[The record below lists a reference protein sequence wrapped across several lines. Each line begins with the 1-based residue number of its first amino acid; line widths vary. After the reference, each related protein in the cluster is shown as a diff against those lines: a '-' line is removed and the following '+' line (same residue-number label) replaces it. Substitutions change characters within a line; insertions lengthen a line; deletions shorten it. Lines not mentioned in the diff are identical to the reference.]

1 MAKMFNFLKIVW
13 KLAGSINLTIAL
25 LMLLVFDLSAG
36 FICLKSNLS
45 IFIPLNDVGL
55 IAWLDTY
62 GINYLQYTAWFFL
75 LLVLLFLLAVNTFVC
90 TTDKVVI
97 LFRNRFYY
105 RSQIKFILNFA
116 PHIIHYAF
124 VVILA
129 GYLVSY
135 IFAVNLPANI
145 LLPEKSILIPGTGYK
160 IKLNKLNIEYYKG
173 QRLNFFQDRA
183 INPEA
188 EILLTDANG
197 ITVKKT
203 ISVNRPARFK
213 GYSIHLEDFA
223 PKSRTSMQKQKYV
236 NLIIHNDPGIHLY
249 FCGMF
254 LFVLGML
261 MYLYRWYR
269 P

>member
-1 MAKMFNFLKIVW
+1 MVNFLKIAW
-13 KLAGSINLTIAL
+13 SLAGGINLTIGL
-25 LMLLVFDLSAG
+25 LILLVVDLSAG

-62 GINYLQYTAWFFL
+62 GIKYLQYTAWFFL
-75 LLVLLFLLAVNTFVC
+75 LLILLFLLAVNTFVC

-97 LFRNRFYY
+97 LFGNRSHY
-105 RSQIKFILNFA
+105 RSRIKFTLNFA
-116 PHIIHYAF
+116 PHIIHYSF

-135 IFAVNLPANI
+135 IFALNLPANI
-145 LLPEKSILIPGTGYK
+145 LLPEKSILIPGTEYK

-173 QRLNFFQDRA
+173 QRLDFFQDRA

-188 EILLTDANG
+188 EILLTDKDG
-197 ITVKKT
+197 ITIEKT
-203 ISVNRPARFK
+203 VSVNRPARFK
-213 GYSIHLEDFA
+213 GYSIHLDDFA
-223 PKSRTSMQKQKYV
+223 PKSRAGMQKQEYA
-236 NLIIHNDPGIHLY
+236 NLIIHSDPGIHLY

-254 LFVLGML
+254 LFVVGML

-269 P
+269 S

>member
-1 MAKMFNFLKIVW
+1 M
-13 KLAGSINLTIAL
+13 AGSINLTIAL
-25 LMLLVFDLSAG
+25 LLLLVVDLSAG
-36 FICLKSNLS
+36 FISLESNIN

-75 LLVLLFLLAVNTFVC
+75 LLLLLFLLAVNTFVC
-90 TTDKVVI
+90 TTDKVI
-97 LFRNRFYY
+97 TLLGNRSCY
-105 RSQIKFILNFA
+105 RSRGRFILNFA

-135 IFAVNLPANI
+135 LFAVNLPANI
-145 LLPEKSILIPGTGYK
+145 LLPAKSILISGTEYK

-173 QRLNFFQDRA
+173 QRLDFFQNRA

-188 EILLTDANG
+188 EILLTDAKG
-197 ITVKKT
+197 ITIEKT
-203 ISVNRPARFK
+203 ISVNRPIRFK
-213 GYSIHLEDFA
+213 GYSIHLDNFA
-223 PKSRTSMQKQKYV
+223 PASTTSMQKQKYV
-236 NLIIHNDPGIHLY
+236 NLIIRNDPGIHLY

-261 MYLYRWYR
+261 MYLYRWYKI
-269 P
+269 

>member
-1 MAKMFNFLKIVW
+1 MVNFLKTVW
-13 KLAGSINLTIAL
+13 KSSGSINLTITL
-25 LMLLVFDLSAG
+25 LLLLVVDLSVG
-36 FICLKSNLS
+36 FICLESNIS

-55 IAWLDTY
+55 IVWLDTY

-97 LFRNRFYY
+97 LVGNRSYYRNRF
-105 RSQIKFILNFA
+105 KFILNFA

-124 VVILA
+124 VVIMA

-145 LLPEKSILIPGTGYK
+145 LLPEKSILIPGTEYK

-173 QRLNFFQDRA
+173 KRLDFFQNRA

-188 EILLTDANG
+188 QILLTDANG
-197 ITVKKT
+197 ITIKKT

-213 GYSIHLEDFA
+213 GFSIHLDDFA
-223 PKSRTSMQKQKYV
+223 PKSRTGMQKQKYA
-236 NLIIHNDPGIHLY
+236 NLIIHRDPGIHLY
-249 FCGMF
+249 FCGMIMF
-254 LFVLGML
+254 AVGML
-261 MYLYRWYR
+261 MYLYRLYR

>member
-1 MAKMFNFLKIVW
+1 MVNFLKTVW
-13 KLAGSINLTIAL
+13 KSAGSINLTIVL
-25 LMLLVFDLSAG
+25 LLLLVVDLSAG
-36 FICLKSNLS
+36 FICLESNIS

-75 LLVLLFLLAVNTFVC
+75 LLLLLFLLAVNTFIC

-97 LFRNRFYY
+97 LLGNRSYY
-105 RSQIKFILNFA
+105 RSRVKFILNFA

-124 VVILA
+124 VVIMA

-145 LLPEKSILIPGTGYK
+145 LLPEKSILIPGTEYK

-173 QRLNFFQDRA
+173 KRLDFFQNRA

-188 EILLTDANG
+188 QILLTDANG
-197 ITVKKT
+197 ITIKKT

-213 GYSIHLEDFA
+213 GFSIHLDDFA
-223 PKSRTSMQKQKYV
+223 PKSRTSMQKQKYA
-236 NLIIHNDPGIHLY
+236 NLIIHRDPGIHLY
-249 FCGMF
+249 FCGMIMF
-254 LFVLGML
+254 AVGML
-261 MYLYRWYR
+261 MYLKSILNLNGK
-269 P
+269 